1 MRNSSLK
8 VNTQNNDQKD
18 NNLDNITQTIKN
30 WGTG

>member
-30 WGTG
+30 